1 MFCLRQL
8 VELQKSYKDIQ
19 AAGAELL
26 FITSDQLAADFQTGF
41 PKLLDPE
48 TTAIAA
54 YNATDP
60 LNHRIARPQYYI
72 VDGNGII
79 RWKFLDVRLAG
90 RLDPAKL
97 VEVLKGL

>member
-1 MFCLRQL
+1 M
-8 VELQKSYKDIQ
+8 QKAYKDIH
-19 AAGAELL
+19 AEGAELL
-26 FITSDQLAADFQTGF
+26 FITSDRIAADFQTDF

-48 TTAIAA
+48 TTVIAA

-60 LNHRIARPQYYI
+60 LNHRIARPLYYI
-72 VDGNGII
+72 VDGNGTI

-97 VEVLKGL
+97 VGALKGL

>member
-1 MFCLRQL
+1 M
-8 VELQKSYKDIQ
+8 QKAYKDIH
-19 AAGAELL
+19 AEGAELL
-26 FITSDQLAADFQTGF
+26 FITSDQLAADFRTDF

-48 TTAIAA
+48 TTVIAA

-60 LNHRIARPQYYI
+60 LNHRIARPLYYI

>member
-1 MFCLRQL
+1 M
-8 VELQKSYKDIQ
+8 QKAYKDIH
-19 AAGAELL
+19 AEDAELL
-26 FITSDQLAADFQTGF
+26 FITSDRIAADFRTDF

-48 TTAIAA
+48 TTVIDA

-60 LNHRIARPQYYI
+60 LNHRIARPLYYI

-79 RWKFLDVRLAG
+79 RWKFLDVRLGG

-97 VEVLKGL
+97 VEALKEF